1 MTEIPVPHP
10 RPVIPRR
17 RLLIAAAC
25 AMFSFGAG
33 IAIPSV
39 CLQTIGQEFHL
50 TFAQRGFLIT
60 ARVACLMVALLAS
73 GYLAERHGKRPFL
86 ILGLALI
93 AVSQGLASRAMG
105 YGGLLG
111 AQLLSGAGKGTME
124 ALVNPLVARLCPER
138 SARMLNFTNGLFSVG
153 LVFSALTTG
162 EIVQR
167 TGSWRLPFLLW
178 IPPLV
183 FCMVL
188 FATRHYPPEHAAHK
202 PRQSARRFL
211 SNRLFWIL
219 FAMMI
224 LSGGCEAG
232 LVSWGPNFVQHELAA
247 SARAGAWTITLY
259 GILMAIGRF
268 TSSAVV
274 ARLTAPR
281 LMIVSAA
288 GCIAVTFGL
297 SFTHQLWLAW
307 SLFGLGGLF
316 IACFWPTIL
325 SLASDN
331 IASGSTSLFA
341 LLASAGVIGSMTV
354 PWLIGA
360 LGDHIGLRGALL
372 VMPVCM
378 VGVVALLVVV
388 TRLLSSTNIAPDHQT
403 LSS

>member
-1 MTEIPVPHP
+1 
-10 RPVIPRR
+10 
-17 RLLIAAAC
+17 
-25 AMFSFGAG
+25 MFSFGAG
-33 IAIPSV
+33 MAIPSV
-39 CLQTIGQEFHL
+39 CLQTIGHEFHL

-86 ILGLALI
+86 VLGLALI

-124 ALVNPLVARLCPER
+124 ALVNPLVARLSPER
-138 SARMLNFTNGLFSVG
+138 SARMLNLTNGLFSVG

-183 FCMVL
+183 FCIAL
-188 FATRHYPPEHAAHK
+188 FATRHYPPEHSAHK
-202 PRQSARRFL
+202 PRESARRFL
-211 SNRLFWIL
+211 HNRLFWIL
-219 FAMMI
+219 FAMMM

-232 LVSWGPNFVQHELAA
+232 LVSWGPNFVQQELAA
-247 SARAGAWTITLY
+247 SARGGAWTITLY
-259 GILMAIGRF
+259 GILMALGRF

-281 LMIVSAA
+281 LMIISAV
-288 GCIAVTFGL
+288 GCLAVTLGL
-297 SFTHQLWLAW
+297 SFTHELWLAW

-325 SLASDN
+325 SVASDN
-331 IASGSTSLFA
+331 IARGSTALFA
-341 LLASAGVIGSMTV
+341 LLSTAGVIGAMTV
-354 PWLIGA
+354 PWLIGDLGDA
-360 LGDHIGLRGALL
+360 LGLRLAMAIL
-372 VMPVCM
+372 PVCM
-378 VGVVALLVVV
+378 SGVLVLLVVAGTIV
-388 TRLLSSTNIAPDHQT
+388 RSSQLTSGRET
-403 LSS
+403 V